1 MNIHQLQA
9 SYQQEQ
15 DRILL
20 RLNTRTGEEFRL
32 WLTRRMTLVA
42 LPHLTQMSQRMGST
56 SAEGVSHDGAQAGDL
71 AHFKQQESL
80 AQADFQTPY
89 SDTTQ
94 LPAGDTPLLVTQL
107 RFTQLGDAML
117 RLAFEE
123 KLAGAQS
130 TRSFEVTLGLSIVHA
145 LLHLLEQVL
154 KAAEWGTAAA
164 PAPSLPD
171 TSELDAFATAE
182 RPVYL
187 N

>member
-1 MNIHQLQA
+1 MHIHQLQA

-32 WLTRRMTLVA
+32 WLTRRMTLVV

-56 SAEGVSHDGAQAGDL
+56 SADAVSHDGAQAGDL

-94 LPAGDTPLLVTQL
+94 LPAGDAPLLVTQV
-107 RFTQLGDAML
+107 RFTQVGNGTL
-117 RLAFEE
+117 RLAFDE
-123 KLAGAQS
+123 KLADVEP

-145 LLHLLEQVL
+145 LLHLMEQVL
-154 KAAEWGTAAA
+154 KAADWAIAAA
-164 PAPSLPD
+164 PAPSKPD
-171 TSELDAFATAE
+171 TTALDAFASAE
-182 RPVYL
+182 RPVFL